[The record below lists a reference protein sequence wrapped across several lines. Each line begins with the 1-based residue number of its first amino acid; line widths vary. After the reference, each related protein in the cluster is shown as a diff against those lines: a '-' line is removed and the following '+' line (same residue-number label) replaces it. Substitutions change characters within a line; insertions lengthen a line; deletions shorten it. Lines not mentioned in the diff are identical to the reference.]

1 MIHEVEGEGP
11 YASACDI
18 RVGFEGPQRVRG
30 TFRVMLGLYVYC
42 YIRLCV
48 FLGLLL
54 IVNS

>member
-30 TFRVMLGLYVYC
+30 TFRVVLGLYVHC

-54 IVNS
+54 IMSS

>member
-30 TFRVMLGLYVYC
+30 TFRVVLGLYVHG

-54 IVNS
+54 IIKS